1 MEERPLF
8 ESIKPTRMNPPPWVW
23 DRIHVSVSTKAK
35 ESSWFLHRLVPA
47 AVVASLFLS
56 MATIEGAR
64 IAKENAYNQSLMKV
78 FSPSS
83 SDLLVN
89 WDI

>member
-1 MEERPLF
+1 MEKPLF
-8 ESIKPTRMNPPPWVW
+8 ESIKPSQLEPPPWVW
-23 DRIHVSVSTKAK
+23 DRIQLSLSAK
-35 ESSWFLHRLVPA
+35 PKEARWLHRLIPA

-56 MATIEGAR
+56 MASFEA
-64 IAKENAYNQSLMKV
+64 NQQIKRDAAQQSIIKV
-78 FSPSS
+78 FATNS